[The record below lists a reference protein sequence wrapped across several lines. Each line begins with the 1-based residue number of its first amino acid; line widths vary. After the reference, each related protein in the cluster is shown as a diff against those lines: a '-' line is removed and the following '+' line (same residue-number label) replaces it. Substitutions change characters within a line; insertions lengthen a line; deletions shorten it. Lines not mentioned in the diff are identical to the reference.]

1 MKQFVVLSFDLGI
14 DGDYENMYAWLDDH
28 DARECGKCVAW
39 FHFDNSDEEKSLEQ
53 SLKSS
58 LEETVEFSDR
68 SRVYILHRSNAKV
81 KGKFIFGRR
90 KKRAPWT
97 GFGRRGES
105 DEVEDDFEI

>member
-1 MKQFVVLSFDLGI
+1 MKKFVVLSFDLGI

-28 DARECGKCVAW
+28 DAKECGENVAW
-39 FHFDNSDEEKSLEQ
+39 FRFEDSDKEGSFEQ

-58 LEETVEFSDR
+58 LEETIEFSDR
-68 SRVYILHRSNAKV
+68 SRVYILHRSDGKIR
-81 KGKFIFGRR
+81 GKFIVGRR

-105 DEVEDDFEI
+105 DEDGDYLEV

>member
-28 DARECGKCVAW
+28 DAKECGESVAW
-39 FHFDNSDEEKSLEQ
+39 FHFDDSAEEKSLEQ

-58 LEETVEFSDR
+58 LEKSVEFNDR
-68 SRVYILHRSNAKV
+68 SRVYILHRSNGKV

-90 KKRAPWT
+90 KKRAPWI

-105 DEVEDDFEI
+105 DEVEDCLEI